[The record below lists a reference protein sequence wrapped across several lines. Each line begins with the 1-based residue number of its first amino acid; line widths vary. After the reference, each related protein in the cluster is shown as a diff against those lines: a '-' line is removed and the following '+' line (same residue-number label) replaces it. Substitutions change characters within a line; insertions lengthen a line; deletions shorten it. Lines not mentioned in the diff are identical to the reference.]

1 MTDYILKAYRID
13 IETSTNAEGDL
24 ATKAK
29 PGLLIVY
36 HGSVASQLAR

>member
-13 IETSTNAEGDL
+13 IETRTNAEGDL